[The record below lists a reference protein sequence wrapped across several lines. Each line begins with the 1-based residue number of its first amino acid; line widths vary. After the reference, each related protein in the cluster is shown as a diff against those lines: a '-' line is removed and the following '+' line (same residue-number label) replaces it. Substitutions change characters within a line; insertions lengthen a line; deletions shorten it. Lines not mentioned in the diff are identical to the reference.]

1 MHTTVTAGKSSVALE
16 IHDCEDII
24 KMVEYSDCMKGFY
37 FIFLSLPFILLFICW
52 ASILCRYKSKIGLT
66 PSIGDRRDTDKSKI
80 IEDSLKISNLK
91 SDQDLE
97 AELFF

>member
-1 MHTTVTAGKSSVALE
+1 
-16 IHDCEDII
+16 
-24 KMVEYSDCMKGFY
+24 MVEYSDCMKGFY

-66 PSIGDRRDTDKSKI
+66 PSNGDHCDTELCPSVTDKSKI

-91 SDQDLE
+91 GDQDLE
-97 AELFF
+97 TGLFF

>member
-1 MHTTVTAGKSSVALE
+1 MPKV
-16 IHDCEDII
+16 
-24 KMVEYSDCMKGFY
+24 
-37 FIFLSLPFILLFICW
+37 
-52 ASILCRYKSKIGLT
+52 IGLT

>member
-1 MHTTVTAGKSSVALE
+1 MF
-16 IHDCEDII
+16 
-24 KMVEYSDCMKGFY
+24 EYSDWMRGFY
-37 FIFLSLPFILLFICW
+37 GSILSLPFILLFICW

-91 SDQDLE
+91 GDQDLE
-97 AELFF
+97 AGLFF